1 VKLLYFIVLTGILI
15 LGLVYIYWH
24 RQELGLTGLPGFG
37 AGADNGAD
45 QSSPA
50 HMNWHKVDRSQDGFK
65 VEMPAEVQE
74 IQVPAYNERGGS
86 EPVDMILCNPNSE
99 TSFSVAW
106 EDDPPVAR
114 VNAHAPDRTM
124 DMARDDALAR
134 TQTILIAEYRTNL
147 DGFPARD
154 FVGRNANGGIISSRM
169 IYAGQRLYLLSAAF
183 PSVSARRDRDVTRF
197 FNSFTFNRSSGIPES
212 LPEAQPR
219 ND

>member
-1 VKLLYFIVLTGILI
+1 MKQLYFIVLGGILI
-15 LGLVYIYWH
+15 LGIVVMYWK

-37 AGADNGAD
+37 VGEETSAD
-45 QSSPA
+45 QNAPA
-50 HMNWHKVDRSQDGFK
+50 RMNWQKVDRSQNGFN

-74 IQVPAYNERGGS
+74 LQVPAYNEYGGT
-86 EPVDMILCNPNSE
+86 EPVEMILCNPNAA

-114 VNAHAPDRTM
+114 INGHAPDRTM

-134 TQTILIAEYRTNL
+134 TQTILIEEYRTNM

-154 FVGRNANGGIISSRM
+154 FVGRNVNGGVINSRM
-169 IYAGQRLYLLSAAF
+169 IFAGQRLYLLSAAF
-183 PSVSARRDRDVTRF
+183 PSSNARRDKDVTRF
-197 FNSFTFNRSSGIPES
+197 FNSFSFDRTASSS
-212 LPEAQPR
+212 DAQPR

>member
-1 VKLLYFIVLTGILI
+1 VKQLYFIVLTVILI
-15 LGLVYIYWH
+15 LGIVYIYLH

-37 AGADNGAD
+37 VSEDASAD
-45 QSSPA
+45 QNTPA
-50 HMNWHKVDRSQDGFK
+50 HMNWQKVDRSHDGFR

-74 IQVPAYNERGGS
+74 LQVPAYNEHGGT
-86 EPVDMILCNPNSE
+86 EEVEMILCNPNAD

-114 VNAHAPDRTM
+114 INGHAPDRTM

-134 TQTILIAEYRTNL
+134 TQTILIEEYRTNM

-154 FVGRNANGGIISSRM
+154 FVGRNVNGGIISSRM
-169 IYAGQRLYLLSAAF
+169 IFAGQRLYLLSAAF
-183 PSVSARRDRDVTRF
+183 TSSKARRDKDVTRF
-197 FNSFTFNRSSGIPES
+197 FSSFTFDRNSGIPES

>member
-1 VKLLYFIVLTGILI
+1 VKQLYFIVLTGILI
-15 LGLVYIYWH
+15 LGIVYIYLH

-37 AGADNGAD
+37 VDSD
-45 QSSPA
+45 TSSEQTGPVR
-50 HMNWHKVDRSQDGFK
+50 MNWQKLNRSQDGFK

-74 IQVPAYNERGGS
+74 LQVPAYNEHGGT
-86 EPVDMILCNPNSE
+86 EQVEMILANPNAD

-114 VNAHAPDRTM
+114 INGHAPDRTM

-134 TQTILIAEYRTNL
+134 TQTILIEEYRTNL
-147 DGFPARD
+147 DGYPARD
-154 FVGRNANGGIISSRM
+154 FVGRNVNGGIISSRM

-183 PSVSARRDRDVTRF
+183 PSSQARRDKDVTRF
-197 FNSFTFNRSSGIPES
+197 FNSFKFNNNSGSS
-212 LPEAQPR
+212 EAQPR